1 MLSSKLSLS
10 PGAKNWIKKY
20 ISLVENEVISLNLD
34 FEEDNVDL
42 IHFLSNKTGLVYG
55 LPSSYIYSNSLDKS
69 NYTKDEKIKLLL
81 FETLLFCYK
90 QHAKSNFKFYLF
102 LERLNEFYAEAPIAS
117 GIENWFTIFKDKKLE
132 SRLEYILEER
142 VKVKTPI
149 FGTNYWLNHLSNCFV
164 FLDVILFSEFLKN
177 RENTFFKNYSRYA
190 YFILCGIVHAAYID
204 KQVVEK
210 EERLLWRFLESA
222 NLPKMERE
230 NIERFIAN
238 GIQEEELKTAIFP
251 HKKLA
256 QITFELSVFITQNSY
271 ETSDDEE
278 RNHKEIGHFLQLS
291 EVEIEES
298 QNLCTSFLMENEA
311 AISIINSDSKSHY
324 FYSNFSNRWL
334 RILGRNK
341 EKLVNE
347 LKESKELITLI
358 QKSATQELTKEE
370 KEQVKEQFLD
380 ILKSMPSM
388 AIFLLPGGA
397 LLLPLIL
404 KIVPDLL
411 PSSFKENDLEE

>member
-1 MLSSKLSLS
+1 MPSSNSKLS

-20 ISLVENEVISLNLD
+20 FQLVESTDFSLDLELD
-34 FEEDNVDL
+34 DDSIDL
-42 IHFLSNKTGLVYG
+42 LHFMSNKTGLVYG
-55 LPSSYIYSNSLDKS
+55 IPSSFIFSNSLNS
-69 NYTKDEKIKLLL
+69 SHYTKDEKLKLLL

-90 QHAKSNFKFYLF
+90 QQVKEAFSHEGFLLSLSKFYV
-102 LERLNEFYAEAPIAS
+102 EAPIAS
-117 GIENWFTIFKDKKLE
+117 GIENWFTLFKDKKLE

-164 FLDVILFSEFLKN
+164 FLDVILYFEFLQN
-177 RENTFFKNYSRYA
+177 QEHTFFKNYTKYA
-190 YFILCGIVHAAYID
+190 YSILCGIIYAAYTD
-204 KQVVEK
+204 AQVEEK
-210 EERLLWRFLESA
+210 EQRLLWRFLASA
-222 NLPKMERE
+222 NLPRKERE
-230 NIERFIAN
+230 IIERFIVY
-238 GIQEEELKTAIFP
+238 GISTKELQTAICE
-251 HKKLA
+251 HKTLA
-256 QITFELSVFITQNSY
+256 KITFELSVFVTKGTH
-271 ETSDDEE
+271 ETNDNEE
-278 RNHKEIGHFLQLS
+278 SKLLEIGKILGLS
-291 EVEIEES
+291 KTEIEES
-298 QNLCTSFLMENEA
+298 HNLCSSFLIGHEA
-311 AISIINSDSKSHY
+311 DISVLNSDSKSQY

-347 LKESKELITLI
+347 LKESKDLIALI
-358 QKSATQELTKEE
+358 QKSTKQELSKEE

-411 PSSFKENDLEE
+411 PSSFKENDLDK